1 MDAARWERVKALF
14 DAAVELPAAQRLVW
28 LAAHCPDD
36 PGIRDEV
43 KTLLAAHDLDA
54 AEPASETVQSIGR
67 YRLLSLLGEG
77 GFGAVHLAEQ
87 HEPVH
92 RQVALKVL
100 RPGMDSTQVVA
111 RFALEREA
119 LARMSHPNIAQIYD
133 AGTTAN
139 GLPFF
144 AMEYVAGAS
153 LVPFCDRAGMPLTSR
168 LRLFVQVCRGV
179 HHAHQRGVIHRDLK
193 PSNVLVAL
201 VDGAPVPKIIDFG
214 IAKAIGDGD
223 GGDQGTG
230 EPMTLAGRC
239 LGTPGYMS
247 PEQADLAGG
256 QIDVRTDVYS
266 LGVLLYELLTG
277 RLPHDPRAVQERG
290 LLQYLQ
296 QVREVDPVRP
306 STTATSLEPAVA
318 ATRGITVHALRRRLR
333 GDLDWITLKALER
346 DPARRYQSVAEFAED
361 LERHLRHEPVLAGP
375 PGFVYRVRKFAR
387 RHRAVAASSVAI
399 VLALVFGL
407 GATLWQYG
415 IASAALRTAIGHRLS
430 AQAINLA
437 AEAPTLALLL
447 AIEGAER
454 APGEDADAALYTALG
469 LHHEV
474 RQAIEH
480 DGIPY
485 WSAVNAD
492 GRCMLS
498 GDDTQLVVCRD
509 LSSGAV
515 RHRFDRHEH
524 RLAGLA
530 IDRRGHLGAS
540 FDAQGV
546 LRRLDLQSGEEL
558 AVIAHPAGLARVT
571 FLDDEGTLLTAAAD
585 GGVRRWN
592 VDGTLVELARYR
604 SALTALQVAPDA
616 KRVAVLCADGS
627 LVLQELPSARSVAER
642 RLPRPTKVLDRPTEA
657 CLQFSE
663 DGRWLVALTDTGS
676 LEVVDR
682 ADPGASW
689 RPSAT
694 ACWSFALASRANLLA
709 FCTADGELI
718 VVDLATRRRQDLP
731 STNRPAAHLAM
742 DPAGHTLVAETH
754 NQPLLRIYDPVLGLH
769 LASVRGAGHALYGTA
784 VSNDGEWISALGH
797 NGAAHRWRTAVLG
810 EERRLAH
817 ERARGSLLG
826 ALPIPPGDLAL
837 CWRRDG
843 ERTRYTL
850 VDVVRGVDVA
860 AFGELEGH
868 PPTAS
873 LTPRHDAVIV
883 DWTAETVVLQVP
895 DGKPLFRCGRHLER
909 PRCNAARTHLVG
921 IVGSRVQ
928 AFDLRSGA
936 LVFDREQG
944 GVQYVDVDRDGAC
957 VLTADGARNTTTVWS
972 IAADRPLQTIQHAAF
987 AFDARFTVDGQH
999 VVAFANDTT
1008 ARIVEVTTGKMVRQ
1022 LRLPTGDFGWV
1033 HVDAS
1038 GRFVAVRTP
1047 EETSIHELATGQRR
1061 LRWAPN
1067 ERAERFDAL
1076 TFTADGGQVL
1086 ASLPDG
1092 RYRRLPM
1099 DPLAAARALAPRAL
1113 QNDERLRYDLPG
1125 PADAVPTE
1133 VAARVHTDAAIVL
1146 LDGESV
1152 DAARIDEAHQ
1162 RLQLAARVRPRL
1174 QPRFHLAQAML
1185 WSRRAEL
1192 HGGALAAAELAE
1204 AFAVAR
1210 AYRDAGGEVATRVL
1224 AIRPALAALRRQPG
1238 FDAAVVGG
1246 K

>member
-1 MDAARWERVKALF
+1 MDPARWEQVKALF
-14 DAAVELPAAQRLVW
+14 DVAVELPATQRLVW
-28 LAAHCPDD
+28 LATHCPAD
-36 PGIRDEV
+36 PQVRDEV
-43 KTLLAAHDLDA
+43 RSLLAAHDLDTT
-54 AEPASETVQSIGR
+54 ESPTGDPQWIGH

-77 GFGAVHLAEQ
+77 GFGIVHLAEQ

-133 AGTTAN
+133 AGTTAK

-144 AMEYVAGAS
+144 AMEFVSGAS
-153 LVPFCDRAGMPLTSR
+153 LVPFCDRCGMPLTSR

-193 PSNVLVAL
+193 PSNVLVAT

-214 IAKAIGDGD
+214 IAKALGD
-223 GGDQGTG
+223 GGFGDPGAG
-230 EPMTLAGRC
+230 EPMTLGGRC

-256 QIDVRTDVYS
+256 QVDVRTDVYS

-277 RLPHDPRAVQERG
+277 RLPNDPRAVQERG

-296 QVREVDPVRP
+296 QVREVDPARP

-318 ATRGITVHALRRRLR
+318 ATRGLSVHALRRRLC

-346 DPARRYQSVAEFAED
+346 DPAHRYQSVAEFAED

-375 PGFVYRVRKFAR
+375 PGLGYRLRKFGR

-407 GATLWQYG
+407 GATLWQYD
-415 IASAALRTAIGHRLS
+415 IASTALRAAIGHRLS

-469 LHHEV
+469 LHREV
-474 RQAIEH
+474 RQAIVH

-485 WSAVNAD
+485 WSAVSAD
-492 GRCMLS
+492 GSCMLS

-509 LSSGAV
+509 LRSGAV
-515 RHRFDRHEH
+515 QHQFDRHEH

-546 LRRLDLQSGEEL
+546 LRRLDLHSGEEL
-558 AVIAHPAGLARVT
+558 AAIVHPAGLARVT
-571 FLDDEGTLLTAAAD
+571 FLGDDGTLLTAATD
-585 GGVRRWN
+585 GGLRRWDA
-592 VDGTLVELARYR
+592 DGTLVELVRHPG
-604 SALTALQVAPDA
+604 ALTALQVAPDGNSA
-616 KRVAVLCADGS
+616 AVLRADGI
-627 LVLQELPSARSVAER
+627 LVLHALPSARPVLER
-642 RLPRPTKVLDRPTEA
+642 TLPRPAKALDRPTEA

-682 ADPGASW
+682 ATPGASW
-689 RPSAT
+689 RPGA
-694 ACWSFALASRANLLA
+694 AAYWSFALATRANLLA
-709 FCTADGELI
+709 FCAADGAHA
-718 VVDLATRRRQDLP
+718 VVDLATRRQQDLP
-731 STNRPAAHLAM
+731 ATNRPSAHLAM
-742 DPAGHTLVAETH
+742 DPAGHTLLGETH

-784 VSNDGEWISALGH
+784 VSNDGEWIDALGH
-797 NGAAHRWRTAVLG
+797 NSAAHQWRTAVLG

-817 ERARGSLLG
+817 ALARGTLQG
-826 ALPIPPGDLAL
+826 ALPIPPGNLAL
-837 CWRRDG
+837 CWRREG
-843 ERTRYTL
+843 ESTRYAL

-860 AFGELEGH
+860 SFGEVKGH
-868 PPTAS
+868 QPEAS
-873 LTPRHDAVIV
+873 LTPRQDAVIV
-883 DWTAETVVLQVP
+883 DWTAETVVLQLP
-895 DGKPLFRCGRHLER
+895 DGKPLFRCGRHLLR
-909 PRCNAARTHLVG
+909 PRCNAACTHLVG
-921 IVGSRVQ
+921 FAGSRVQ

-936 LVFDREQG
+936 LVFDREQAG
-944 GVQYVDVDRDGAC
+944 AQYVDINHDGTL
-957 VLTADGARNTTTVWS
+957 VLTADGARNTTTLWS
-972 IAADRPLQTIQHAAF
+972 IAADRPEQIIQHAAF
-987 AFDARFTVDGQH
+987 AFDARFTADGQH
-999 VVAFANDTT
+999 IVSFANDTT
-1008 ARIVEVTTGKMVRQ
+1008 ARIVDVTTGRTVRQ

-1038 GRFVAVRTP
+1038 GRFVALQTP
-1047 EETSIHELATGQRR
+1047 EETSIHELATGLRR

-1067 ERAERFDAL
+1067 ERAERFEKLA
-1076 TFTADGGQVL
+1076 FSADGSQVL

-1113 QNDERLRYDLPG
+1113 QSNERLRYELPG
-1125 PADAVPTE
+1125 SADAMPTE
-1133 VAARVHTDAAIVL
+1133 VAARVHVDAAIAL
-1146 LDGESV
+1146 LEDEQVTAS
-1152 DAARIDEAHQ
+1152 RLDEALQ
-1162 RLQLAARVRPRL
+1162 RLQLAARVRQRL

-1185 WSRRAEL
+1185 WSRRADL
-1192 HGGALAAAELAE
+1192 RGGSLDAAELDE
-1204 AFAVAR
+1204 AFAAAK
-1210 AYRDAGGEVATRVL
+1210 AYLEAGGEVAMRTL
-1224 AIRPALAALRRQPG
+1224 AMRPSLAALRRQPG
-1238 FDAAVVGG
+1238 FEAQVTGR